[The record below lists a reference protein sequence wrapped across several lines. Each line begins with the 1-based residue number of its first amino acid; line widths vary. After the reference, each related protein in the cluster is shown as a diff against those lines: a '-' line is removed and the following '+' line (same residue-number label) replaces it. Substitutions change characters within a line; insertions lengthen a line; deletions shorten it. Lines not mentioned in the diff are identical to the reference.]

1 MSIIHCKPIGSAHIG
16 TLPISFSSPGKQ
28 TQSLVPWR
36 RTMRLPS
43 TPISAT
49 VASLVI
55 SRGPDNIAL
64 AILAARTRSCCE
76 AGTSLLG
83 GCIVIA
89 LLLYAPEAPAC
100 WAELSEELSAE
111 AAANVLPASRILRRL
126 SPSYPKSRSSWVSLL
141 DMLHSFPDDSS
152 HAFISVLLWWLKY
165 RAFLPTPE
173 RSLMNE
179 RF

>member
-1 MSIIHCKPIGSAHIG
+1 
-16 TLPISFSSPGKQ
+16 
-28 TQSLVPWR
+28 
-36 RTMRLPS
+36 MRLPS

-76 AGTSLLG
+76 VGTSLLG

-152 HAFISVLLWWLKY
+152 HAFISALLWCLNIRHSDRPRAIADE
-165 RAFLPTPE
+165 RAF
-173 RSLMNE
+173 
-179 RF
+179 